1 MRIALLSLFFV
12 LLAACGPAPTET
24 PIADTPS
31 VSEPTATTPAIATE
45 DTGPSFDAEV
55 YTDPEGR
62 FEISFPV
69 GWMVDDAQAGSR
81 GGYVQ
86 ITSWQHEPGGF
97 SEVPEGAHVIQL
109 ATYVWD
115 PVGDHAA
122 RLEMRRGNFESSGNV
137 ILEEEQIV
145 FANDRVGTKLVMQA
159 TNGEISVVVLTVL
172 GDQYLEISG
181 NGPDTALLEEIIST
195 FEFTN

>member
-1 MRIALLSLFFV
+1 MRIALFALL
-12 LLAACGPAPTET
+12 LLAITACGPAPIET
-24 PIADTPS
+24 PMADTPDATL
-31 VSEPTATTPAIATE
+31 PTATLAAPTA
-45 DTGPSFDAEV
+45 DTGPSFDAAV

-62 FEISFPV
+62 FEISYPA

-97 SEVPEGAHVIQL
+97 SEIPEGEHVIQL
-109 ATYVWD
+109 ATYLWD
-115 PVGDHAA
+115 PVGDHPA

-137 ILEEEQIV
+137 ILEEEDIV
-145 FANDRVGTKLVMQA
+145 FANGQVGTKLVMQA
-159 TNGEISVVVLTVL
+159 TNGEISVVLLTVL

-181 NGPDTALLEEIIST
+181 NGPDTDLLKEIIDT
-195 FEFTN
+195 FEFTS